1 LSVRDLHTY
10 SSARSIPG
18 IQEEAYA
25 HVAHSEGELAKEW
38 NVWNR
43 WDSVSASVGF
53 CKYYVSFCSQQWAS
67 GSRRNEGK
75 WKCTSKEMA

>member
-1 LSVRDLHTY
+1 LLSVRDLHTY

-53 CKYYVSFCSQQWAS
+53 CK
-67 GSRRNEGK
+67 
-75 WKCTSKEMA
+75 